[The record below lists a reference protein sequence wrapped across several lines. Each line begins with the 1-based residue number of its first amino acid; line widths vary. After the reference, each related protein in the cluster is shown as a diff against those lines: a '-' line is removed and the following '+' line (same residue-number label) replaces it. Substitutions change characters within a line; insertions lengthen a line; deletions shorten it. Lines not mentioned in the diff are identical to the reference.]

1 MIDAA
6 KALADLDATPGDI
19 VAVPKA
25 QIAELLRELAG
36 RQPRTSGLAIYA
48 VAPQLAGAQ

>member
-1 MIDAA
+1 MINAA

-25 QIAELLRELAG
+25 QMKDLLRELAS
-36 RQPRTSGLAIYA
+36 RQPSSSGIAIFG
-48 VAPQLAGAQ
+48 VPQLAGAQ